1 MGNDNRVAV
10 SQKLCGFQGLVRGRI
25 VVMKEPV
32 VVAPKFRFFRR
43 TFSLKRLKTS
53 Q

>member
-1 MGNDNRVAV
+1 MGNDHHVIV
-10 SQKLCGFQGLVRGRI
+10 SQKFSGLQGRVGGRN

-32 VVAPKFRFFRR
+32 VVAAKFRHFRR
-43 TFSLKRLKTS
+43 TFSLKRVKTL